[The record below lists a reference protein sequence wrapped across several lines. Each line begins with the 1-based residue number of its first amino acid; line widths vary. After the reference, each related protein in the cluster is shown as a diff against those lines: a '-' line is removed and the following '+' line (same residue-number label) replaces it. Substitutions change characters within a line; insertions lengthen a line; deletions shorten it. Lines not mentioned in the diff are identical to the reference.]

1 MSLPPCLNSLCGL
14 ILIKLQL
21 IVIMWGWAMRKI
33 LRKLEHSRLLQVEEF
48 DQLMDYID
56 QLRQNTPESYA
67 LFCQQYG
74 GVLYEQYFTYLP
86 RFPAGM
92 DELTEFIVR
101 NPSARKA
108 VAALPSALSSFP
120 PALHP
125 YLMHVLYHDP
135 LSLKSLDIPEAIA
148 FPGDSYSL
156 PEPRKQPVVCKF
168 EASNTNKEAGLKAH
182 FDRLSRFT
190 FVSRLQSYRY
200 LTRHKA
206 ARDRIEVVDG
216 QCLGGIFTNKEKS
229 IYYYIFLTEDNLD
242 KAHLACQTLNSALYG
257 SRKRS

>member
-1 MSLPPCLNSLCGL
+1 
-14 ILIKLQL
+14 
-21 IVIMWGWAMRKI
+21 MRKI
-33 LRKLEHSRLLQVEEF
+33 LRKLEHSQPLQTEEF
-48 DQLMDYID
+48 NQLMDYID
-56 QLRQNTPESYA
+56 QLRQNMPESYA
-67 LFCQQYG
+67 RFCQQYG
-74 GVLYEQYFTYLP
+74 GVLYEQYSTYLP

-92 DELTEFIVR
+92 DQLIEFIVR
-101 NPSARKA
+101 NPSAREA
-108 VAALPSALSSFP
+108 IAALPSGLSSFP

-125 YLMHVLYHDP
+125 YLLYKLHHDP
-135 LSLKSLDIPEAIA
+135 LSLQSLDIPEDAA
-148 FPGDSYSL
+148 LSGSSYSL

-168 EASNTNKEAGLKAH
+168 EASNTNKEAGLRAH

-242 KAHLACQTLNSALYG
+242 KARLACQTLNSALYG

>member
-1 MSLPPCLNSLCGL
+1 
-14 ILIKLQL
+14 
-21 IVIMWGWAMRKI
+21 MWGQAMRKI
-33 LRKLEHSRLLQVEEF
+33 LRKLEQNIPLQDQEYE
-48 DQLMDYID
+48 QLMDYID
-56 QLRQNTPESYA
+56 QLRQSAPESYA

-74 GVLYEQYFTYLP
+74 VILYEHYSTYLP

-92 DELTEFIVR
+92 DELIEYLVR
-101 NPSARKA
+101 NPSAGKA
-108 VAALPSALSSFP
+108 IGALPASLSVFP

-125 YLMHVLYHDP
+125 YLMYMLHHDP
-135 LSLKSLDIPEAIA
+135 LALQSLEIPEAIA
-148 FPGDSYSL
+148 LSGNSSSL

-168 EASNTNKEAGLKAH
+168 EDANINKETGLRAH

-206 ARDRIEVVDG
+206 AHDRIEVVNG

-242 KAHLACQTLNSALYG
+242 KAHLACQTINSALYG
-257 SRKRS
+257 SRKGS

>member
-1 MSLPPCLNSLCGL
+1 
-14 ILIKLQL
+14 
-21 IVIMWGWAMRKI
+21 MRKL
-33 LRKLEHSRLLQVEEF
+33 LRKLEHNRSLSEEEYN
-48 DQLMDYID
+48 QIMDYVD
-56 QLRQNTPESYA
+56 QLRQNTPESYL

-74 GVLYEQYFTYLP
+74 GILYEQYSTYLP

-92 DELTEFIVR
+92 DQLIEYLVR
-101 NPSARKA
+101 NPSARRE
-108 VAALPSALSSFP
+108 VAALPATLSSFP

-125 YLMHVLYHDP
+125 YLIHTLYHDP
-135 LSLKSLDIPEAIA
+135 RALQSLNIPDMTPAA
-148 FPGDSYSL
+148 DTCSL
-156 PEPRKQPVVCKF
+156 PEPRNQSVVCKF
-168 EASNTNKEAGLKAH
+168 EAANINKEIGLRAH

-190 FVSRLQSYRY
+190 FISRLQSYRY

-216 QCLGGIFTNKEKS
+216 QCLAGIFTNKEKS

-242 KAHLACQTLNSALYG
+242 KAQLACQTLNTALYS